1 MTTKAGP
8 MDLCLGLQACGSGHA
23 AGLAARSLSAD
34 AHSQP
39 ANGPAAAAASY
50 LAADEV
56 PSDCCAG
63 VDISVSGT
71 SMSVGRS

>member
-1 MTTKAGP
+1 MATKAGP
-8 MDLCLGLQACGSGHA
+8 MNFCVGLQACGSGHA

-39 ANGPAAAAASY
+39 ASGPAAAAASQ

-56 PSDCCAG
+56 PSDCYAG
-63 VDISVSGT
+63 VISHGACSAT
-71 SMSVGRS
+71 STA